1 MSVFRIILRNLI
13 GFDSIIFLAAG
24 LNVWCCLLV
33 RRRAIS
39 LYEKLHPFVFLPTAN
54 RDPDKLR
61 TEVAE
66 PDLEGLVKL
75 RTAAERLY
83 ALFVTL
89 TSIFPLLGILGTVLS
104 LLPMVSDLGNLQTN
118 FFAALTSTFW
128 GLIFSIAFKLCDG
141 YLSFY
146 MEDNDKNLTLLLER
160 HRQDAEVSVP

>member
-1 MSVFRIILRNLI
+1 MSVLRIILHNLL
-13 GFDSIIFLAAG
+13 GFDSIICLAAG

-33 RRRAIS
+33 RRRAVS

-61 TEVAE
+61 SEVAA
-66 PDLEGLVKL
+66 PDLEGLVRL

-83 ALFVTL
+83 ALFVNL
-89 TSIFPLLGILGTVLS
+89 TAIFPLLGILGTVLS
-104 LLPMVSDLGNLQTN
+104 LLPMVSDLGSLQTN

-128 GLIFSIAFKLCDG
+128 GLIFSIGFKLCDG

-160 HRQDAEVSVP
+160 HRLDAEVSVP